1 MKTFGNSLFGLGT
14 LLALAAC
21 HKQETAPPIRPVL
34 SVVVSPEVTAKAG
47 FAGTIEARYQSSFS
61 FRVLGRIIARDVNVG
76 DRVNKGTQL
85 AALDPVPFELAVR
98 TAEADLANAEAQ
110 LHNATATE
118 ERQRN
123 LFSQGATAKAQFEA
137 AQHGLESAKAG
148 VTRARANLDKAQEQ
162 LGYTKLHTDSDGVVT
177 AVSAEVGQVVQ
188 PGQAVATV
196 ARPDVREAVVD
207 VPDGIAGTLGIG
219 VSFQVT
225 LEADPTMQA
234 SGQVREVAP
243 SADAATRTRRVR
255 ITLDNPPEKF
265 RLGTVVKAVAAAP
278 VGAHIELPVSALF
291 ERDGKTMVWV
301 VDDAKRTVS
310 TRQVKIAARDAGAV
324 VVTEG
329 LPPGTRVVTVGVH
342 SLMNGQSVKVPEEA
356 SR

>member
-1 MKTFGNSLFGLGT
+1 MRIFWNSLIGFSA
-14 LLALAAC
+14 LLALTGC
-21 HKQETAPPIRPVL
+21 HKRQAAPPVRPVL
-34 SVVVSPEVTAKAG
+34 SVVVSPEATAKVG

-85 AALDPVPFELAVR
+85 AALDSLPFELLVR
-98 TAEADLANAEAQ
+98 TAEADVANAEAQ
-110 LHNATATE
+110 LQNATATE

-123 LFSQGATAKAQFEA
+123 LFAQGATAKAQFEA
-137 AQHGLESAKAG
+137 AQHGLEEAKAG
-148 VTRARANLDKAQEQ
+148 VTRTRANLDKAQEQ

-207 VPDGIAGTLGIG
+207 MPDGIAGALRKG
-219 VSFQVT
+219 VPFEVT
-225 LEADPTMQA
+225 LEADPSMRVT
-234 SGQVREVAP
+234 GQVREIAP

-255 ITLDNPPEKF
+255 IMLDSPPEKF

-278 VGAHIELPVSALF
+278 AGPHIELPASAVF

-301 VDDAKRTVS
+301 VDDAKKTVS
-310 TRQVKIAARDAGAV
+310 AREVKIAAREAGAV
-324 VVTEG
+324 AVAEG
-329 LPPGTRVVTVGVH
+329 LPPGARVITAGVH
-342 SLMNGQSVKVPEEA
+342 SLTNGQSVKVPEEP